1 MAFFESDRS
10 PEMINIANRRVEAI
24 TKSKVEFVLERK
36 KVIKFSGRKR
46 GFCVL
51 KDFGVNLMKLYPIN
65 KVIMIW
71 VNESGRLIFDLKIL
85 FGASEEIYVNIT
97 KTPPSITIKII

>member
-1 MAFFESDRS
+1 
-10 PEMINIANRRVEAI
+10 
-24 TKSKVEFVLERK
+24 
-36 KVIKFSGRKR
+36 
-46 GFCVL
+46 
-51 KDFGVNLMKLYPIN
+51 VNLIKLYPIN